1 MKDTLK
7 LYRCSD
13 MMLSLS
19 WIRKLTIDKSWRRFV
34 KYNLMKMQAQQEE
47 LFCVLA
53 TQQVGVDSTRVRDKV
68 VPP

>member
-19 WIRKLTIDKSWRRFV
+19 WIRKLTIDKSWKRFV
-34 KYNLMKMQAQQEE
+34 KYNLMKMQAQQE